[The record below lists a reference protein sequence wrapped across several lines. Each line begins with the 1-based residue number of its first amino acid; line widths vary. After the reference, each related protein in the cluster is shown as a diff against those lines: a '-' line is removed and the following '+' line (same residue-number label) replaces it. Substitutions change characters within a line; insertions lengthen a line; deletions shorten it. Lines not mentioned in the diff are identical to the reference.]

1 MVDVLYYFR
10 TKTNL
15 RKTMKKILYRLNTRS
30 GGLLLATGLVLAG
43 SAVAFDINSKDKAE
57 HPTVT
62 VPVDE
67 STVARD
73 TLPHGS
79 YAPLLKKITPA
90 VVKIV
95 TTSRAE
101 NSSAQQM
108 PGFDDPFWRR
118 FFGDQFGQN
127 GQNSRRGPQMPELQH
142 GLGSGV
148 IVTKEGYILTNN
160 HVVDGAKEVKVTLQ
174 DGREFTAK
182 VIGRDPKSD
191 IAVVKIDA
199 KDLPTIP
206 LADSEKVEIGDVVL
220 AIGNP
225 FGIGQTVTSGIVSA
239 KDRGNMGI
247 EDYED
252 FIQTDAAINPGN
264 SGGALVDINGRLIGI
279 NTAILSRSGGSQGV
293 GFAIPSDTARTVME
307 SLVKNGHVTRGYL
320 GVMIQ
325 NVTPA
330 LADEFKLK
338 DNKGALVGDVV
349 PNGPADKAG
358 LKNGDVVTEFNGH
371 PVTDSRRLK
380 LQVAETTPG
389 TSVPLQL
396 LRDGDKKTIN
406 VTIKELPGTDK
417 LADAD
422 SSEKNDTGTLN
433 GVEVA
438 DLDQQAHDQF
448 NVPKNVK
455 GAVVTQVDPNSA
467 AAEAGL
473 KPGDVILEIN
483 HQPVKSADE
492 AVKLT
497 EKSGDKRTLVRVWE
511 KGGSHYVVV
520 DENTHEG

>member
-1 MVDVLYYFR
+1 
-10 TKTNL
+10 
-15 RKTMKKILYRLNTRS
+15 MKKTFHILNARA
-30 GGLLLATGLVLAG
+30 GGILLAAGLILAG
-43 SAVAFDINSKDKAE
+43 SAVAFDVQSRDKDSHASIN
-57 HPTVT
+57 
-62 VPVDE
+62 VPMDE
-67 STVARD
+67 TAVSRD
-73 TLPHGS
+73 SLPHGS
-79 YAPLLKKITPA
+79 YAPVVKKVTPA

-95 TTSRAE
+95 TTSRVNE
-101 NSSAQQM
+101 SVDQNQM

-118 FFGDQFGQN
+118 FFGDQSHRGFPN
-127 GQNSRRGPQMPELQH
+127 GQSPQIQH

-148 IVTKEGYILTNN
+148 IVTKDGFILTNN

-182 VIGRDPKSD
+182 VMGRDPKSD

-199 KDLPTIP
+199 KNLPTVP

-279 NTAILSRSGGSQGV
+279 NTAILSRSGGNQGV
-293 GFAIPSDTARTVME
+293 GFAIPSDLARTVME

-325 NVTPA
+325 NVTPD
-330 LADEFKLK
+330 LASEFKLK
-338 DNKGALVGDVV
+338 DNQGALISDVV

-358 LKNGDVVTEFNGH
+358 LKDGDVVTEFNGH
-371 PVTDSRRLK
+371 PVIDSRRLQ
-380 LQVAETTPG
+380 LTVAETAPG
-389 TSVPLQL
+389 TKVSMQV
-396 LRDGDKKTIN
+396 LRDGATKSLD
-406 VTIKELPGTDK
+406 VTVKQLPGTDQ
-417 LADAD
+417 LADANASD
-422 SSEKNDTGTLN
+422 GSDTGTLN

-438 DLDQQAHDQF
+438 DLDQQAHQQF
-448 NVPKNVK
+448 NVPKDVK
-455 GAVVTQVDPNSA
+455 GAVVTQVAPDSA

-473 KPGDVILEIN
+473 KSGDVIQEIN
-483 HQPVKSADE
+483 RKPVKSAED

-497 EKSGDKRTLVRVWE
+497 EKSEDNKRTLVRVWE
-511 KGGSHYVVV
+511 NGGSHYIVV
-520 DENTHEG
+520 DESNNAG

>member
-1 MVDVLYYFR
+1 LYN
-10 TKTNL
+10 K
-15 RKTMKKILYRLNTRS
+15 LNSRA
-30 GGLLLATGLVLAG
+30 GGFLLAVGLVLAG
-43 SAVAFDINSKDKAE
+43 SAVAFDINAKDKTE
-57 HPTVT
+57 HPTVN
-62 VPVDE
+62 VPMDE
-67 STVARD
+67 NAVARD

-79 YAPLLKKITPA
+79 YAPVIKKVAPA

-95 TTSRAE
+95 TTSKVE
-101 NSSAQQM
+101 NTSMQQM
-108 PGFDDPFWRR
+108 PGFDDPFWRH

-127 GQNSRRGPQMPELQH
+127 GNGRRSQQMPELQH

-148 IVTKEGYILTNN
+148 IVTKDGYILTNN

-174 DGREFTAK
+174 DGKEFTAK

-199 KDLPTIP
+199 KDLPTVP
-206 LADSEKVEIGDVVL
+206 LADSEKVETGDVVL

-225 FGIGQTVTSGIVSA
+225 FGVGQTVTSGIVSA
-239 KDRGNMGI
+239 KNRGNMGI

-293 GFAIPSDTARTVME
+293 GFAIPSDLARSVMD
-307 SLVKNGHVTRGYL
+307 SLVKNGKVTRGYL

-325 NVTPA
+325 TVTPD
-330 LADEFKLK
+330 LAQEFKLK
-338 DNKGALVGDVV
+338 DNQGALVGDVV

-358 LKNGDVVTEFNGH
+358 LKNGDVVTEFNGR
-371 PVTDSRRLK
+371 PVADSRRLQ
-380 LQVAETTPG
+380 LQVAGTAPG
-389 TSVPLQL
+389 STVPMQI
-396 LRDGDKKTIN
+396 LRDGEKKTLD
-406 VTIKELPGTDK
+406 VTVKELPGAEK
-417 LADAD
+417 LADAN
-422 SSEKNDTGTLN
+422 SSESTDSGTLN

-455 GAVVTQVDPNSA
+455 GAVVTQVEPGSP

-473 KPGDVILEIN
+473 KPGVVIQEIN
-483 HQPVKSADE
+483 HHPVKSADE

-497 EKSGDKRTLVRVWE
+497 EPTGDKRTLVRVWE
-511 KGGSHYVVV
+511 NGGSHYVVV
-520 DENTHEG
+520 DETNHEG

>member
-1 MVDVLYYFR
+1 
-10 TKTNL
+10 
-15 RKTMKKILYRLNTRS
+15 MKKVFYRMNSRT
-30 GGLLLATGLVLAG
+30 GGLLLAAGLVLAG
-43 SAVAFDINSKDKAE
+43 SAVAFENASKDKAE
-57 HPTVT
+57 HPPVN
-62 VPVDE
+62 VPMDE
-67 STVARD
+67 SAVSRD

-79 YAPLLKKITPA
+79 YAPVVKKVTPA

-95 TTSRAE
+95 TTTKVNETSM
-101 NSSAQQM
+101 QDM
-108 PGFDDPFWRR
+108 PGLDDQFWRR
-118 FFGDQFGQN
+118 FFGDQFRRGFPN
-127 GQNSRRGPQMPELQH
+127 GQPSPQLQH

-148 IVTKEGYILTNN
+148 IVTKDGYILTNN

-191 IAVVKIDA
+191 VAVVKIEA
-199 KDLPTIP
+199 KDLPTVP

-279 NTAILSRSGGSQGV
+279 NTAILSRSGGNQGV
-293 GFAIPSDTARTVME
+293 GFAIPSDLAKNVME
-307 SLVKNGHVTRGYL
+307 SLIKNGHVTRGYL

-325 NVTPA
+325 SMSPE
-330 LADEFKLK
+330 LAQQFKLK

-358 LKNGDVVTEFNGH
+358 LKNGDVIVEFNNR
-371 PVTDSRRLK
+371 PVSDSRRLQ
-380 LQVAETTPG
+380 LTVAETVPG
-389 TSVPLQL
+389 TTVPVQI
-396 LRDGDKKTIN
+396 LRDGEKKTLD
-406 VTIKELPGTDK
+406 VTVKQLPGNDK
-417 LADAD
+417 LADAN
-422 SSEKNDTGTLN
+422 SSQGEDTGTLN
-433 GVEVA
+433 GVQVA

-448 NVPKNVK
+448 NVPKDVK
-455 GAVVTQVDPNSA
+455 GAVVTEVEPGSA

-473 KPGDVILEIN
+473 KAGDVIQEIN
-483 HQPVKSADE
+483 RKPVKNAEE

-497 EKSGDKRTLVRVWE
+497 EKSTDDKRTLVRVWGN
-511 KGGSHYVVV
+511 GGSHYIVV
-520 DENTHEG
+520 DESNNAG